1 VLVAAASEE
10 ELAAADVS
18 VQEVEAVPALEPLGM
33 VRAAGPA
40 LAGRGTATRR
50 SPEAAAVAAEEKA
63 AAAQEAAPPG
73 ARPRRPRAARGGTRA
88 AAAAVGR

>member
-1 VLVAAASEE
+1 MAAAAASEE
-10 ELAAADVS
+10 ELPDADVS
-18 VQEVEAVPALEPLGM
+18 VQEVEAVPSLGM

-50 SPEAAAVAAEEKA
+50 SPEAAAAAAEEEEEKA

-88 AAAAVGR
+88 AAAAGR